1 MDALKTLC
9 LTLSTF
15 VFTVALTS
23 CGNFEKGKESK
34 DTESLVDVSL
44 VEEVV
49 DILAVEHTD
58 MNYDR
63 YQTELS
69 RISQD
74 PHFVVIYADEDKI
87 WYVHLKSDDQPVT
100 YANILTVYDSQ
111 NDKTSSVNMNKTD
124 FPDDEVFIHAFTE
137 NGGKISVIMEE
148 MRNSDGWVEGTSVW
162 TFDTSKRRWKPV
174 AQGVSG
180 AEFVKN
186 GSAVKITEAKD
197 LTPDEP
203 TFAKEYSYSYRTI
216 TL

>member
-1 MDALKTLC
+1 MKKHTLLFIVLFLLFLPSC
-9 LTLSTF
+9 
-15 VFTVALTS
+15 VAPS
-23 CGNFEKGKESK
+23 SDKNRDSNPKVVEVES
-34 DTESLVDVSL
+34 
-44 VEEVV
+44 VEEELYV
-49 DILAVEHTD
+49 AEEPTD
-58 MNYDR
+58 KREDAQQR
-63 YQTELS
+63 YQGQLEKKS
-69 RISQD
+69 NDKNIA
-74 PHFVVIYADEDKI
+74 VVYADGTYI
-87 WYVHLKSDDQPVT
+87 WYVYRKDDGYKNP
-100 YANILTVYDSQ
+100 LWVYNSIED
-111 NDKTSSVNMNKTD
+111 NVADINMNKTD
-124 FPDDEVFIHAFTE
+124 LPDDEVYIQAFTE

-162 TFDTSKRRWKPV
+162 TFDTSNRRWKPV

>member
-1 MDALKTLC
+1 MKKIIEIVTVV
-9 LTLSTF
+9 LTLGACSSENKST
-15 VFTVALTS
+15 ADD
-23 CGNFEKGKESK
+23 NENI
-34 DTESLVDVSL
+34 L
-44 VEEVV
+44 VE
-49 DILAVEHTD
+49 VESVEEESYVAEEPTD
-58 MNYDR
+58 KRKDAQQR
-63 YQTELS
+63 YQGQLEKKS
-69 RISQD
+69 NDKNIA
-74 PHFVVIYADEDKI
+74 VVYADGTYI
-87 WYVHLKSDDQPVT
+87 WYVYRKDDGYKTP
-100 YANILTVYDSQ
+100 LWVYNSIED
-111 NDKTSSVNMNKTD
+111 NVADINMNKTD
-124 FPDDEVFIHAFTE
+124 LPDDEVYIQAFTE

-162 TFDTSKRRWKPV
+162 TFDTSNRRWKPV

>member
-1 MDALKTLC
+1 MKRLISIVTIV
-9 LTLSTF
+9 LTLGACSSENKSITDGNENM
-15 VFTVALTS
+15 VAEVE
-23 CGNFEKGKESK
+23 C
-34 DTESLVDVSL
+34 
-44 VEEVV
+44 VEEEPY
-49 DILAVEHTD
+49 IEVETID
-58 MNYDR
+58 TREDAQQR
-63 YQTELS
+63 YQELLEKKS
-69 RISQD
+69 NDRNVA
-74 PHFVVIYADEDKI
+74 VVYADGSCV
-87 WYVHLKSDDQPVT
+87 WYIYRKDDG
-100 YANILTVYDSQ
+100 YKNSLWVYNSIKD
-111 NDKTSSVNMNKTD
+111 NVLDINMNKTD
-124 FPDDEVFIHAFTE
+124 LPDDEVYIHAFTE